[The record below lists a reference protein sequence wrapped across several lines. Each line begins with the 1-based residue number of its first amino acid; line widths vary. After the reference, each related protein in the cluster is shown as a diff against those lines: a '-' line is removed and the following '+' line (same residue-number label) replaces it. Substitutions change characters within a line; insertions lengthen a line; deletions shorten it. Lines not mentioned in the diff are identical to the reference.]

1 MTKKEKFIN
10 EINSIIQNQTGQKME
25 DILSPDAL
33 SFWNS
38 LEITSETSKPKFT
51 ENGKNILLYM
61 QDNKDNFR
69 NLFKAKD
76 IGEGLNVSSRTAS
89 GALRKLISDGYVER
103 IGEHPIVY
111 SITDLGINTN
121 PNEYII
127 K

>member
-38 LEITSETSKPKFT
+38 LEITSETQRPKFT

-111 SITDLGINTN
+111 SITDLGINVN
-121 PNEYII
+121 PNEYI
-127 K
+127 

>member
-10 EINSIIQNQTGQKME
+10 EISSIIQNQTGQKME

-38 LEITSETSKPKFT
+38 LEITSENLRPKFT

-61 QDNKDNFR
+61 KDNKDNFK

-111 SITDLGINTN
+111 SITDLGINVN
-121 PNEYII
+121 PNEYI
-127 K
+127 